1 MQTELLLQVVEVELS
16 FLVEIKEEEQEADL
30 LVPMD
35 SVVIVQ
41 LVMQLGVHNLQVEL
55 AALELIVVGQTEEVK
70 MEPSV
75 KVVILV

>member
-41 LVMQLGVHNLQVEL
+41 LVMQLGELKLEVE
-55 AALELIVVGQTEEVK
+55 
-70 MEPSV
+70 
-75 KVVILV
+75 

>member
-16 FLVEIKEEEQEADL
+16 FLVEIKEEEQEAAL

-41 LVMQLGVHNLQVEL
+41 LVVGQVE
-55 AALELIVVGQTEEVK
+55 EDKVGH
-70 MEPSV
+70 SV
-75 KVVILV
+75 KEEIQA